1 MSRADY
7 GRAFKIRSRDVSSY
21 DRTKRYQKNPMG
33 VTTLAQVNG
42 RGAYSARNAAKGKSK
57 SQRIAAA
64 RKLLNQNSGGKKVQK
79 RGRRASF
86 VSNATPAAKRRGK
99 RLAAYNAAKK
109 RGYSANKAARSALR
123 KVPWTSGERSS
134 GSSFQG
140 MTANKRRKSKSMTPN
155 AIKRRKAPKRKKIR
169 SSSTAA
175 APARKTRKR
184 KTAAKDPK
192 RVAAGRKAARTRK
205 GNKKVATKAKAKRK
219 TTKRR
224 KATGQYKQ
232 VKATKRVRVKYGKY
246 KRVRMKNPRTG
257 KMQYSYMYR
266 TKSGSLRRI
275 PTSAIVGKKV
285 KGTKELPA
293 KVRKSRARAARRII
307 KSGGAFVPNA
317 SRARR
322 RAAEKGRL
330 VRKGMSKAK
339 AARAALR
346 KHPFTASEKSKGKR
360 MLKSGKIVTRKS
372 AAGKRKVS
380 RKGTRKVSRKGKKR
394 KTTRK
399 AKSRKGVSRKRS
411 LAAKRGWAKR
421 RRSGTA
427 PKRRKSTKRS
437 GAKRGTSRRKMSK
450 SKRSAAAKKAWR
462 TRKRRYGKK
471 GYRKNADLFA
481 SLLGTAALVGVGFLL
496 HRGLTAGVLMLLTG
510 DQNGGEETVPEGT
523 SGLGRYRRRRAMRG
537 FGQANGNGNGMT
549 KPLVG
554 AGVALV
560 GSVGA
565 VYVGG
570 ESGPAIAAGMIASV
584 LGQGL
589 VAVLKATGQVE
600 LAAALGGYSN
610 SMAFNLRGVGRMGRR
625 RAMRGFGATR
635 SIMPRYSPV
644 GAFQQAAAG
653 THNPNRSMG
662 EYFTPNAVGE
672 YFAPT
677 NLQGVGA
684 YEPAG
689 QLAMQA
695 SAGLGQQ
702 PIDDGIRPDTNLD
715 RVLDL
720 AEAAAGLRGVGQAQF
735 AQAAAGMP
743 GGIGAYVTAERQNG
757 AFQEQRVPTSSQWI
771 PNGPLWA
778 GTLGVT
784 GDNQT
789 SDIPAGILAGPGGN
803 GILSGG

>member
-1 MSRADY
+1 
-7 GRAFKIRSRDVSSY
+7 
-21 DRTKRYQKNPMG
+21 MG

-42 RGAYSARNAAKGKSK
+42 AGAYSARNAAKGKSK
-57 SQRIAAA
+57 HQRIQAA
-64 RKLLNQNSGGKKVQK
+64 RALLNNSGGKTVQK

-109 RGYSANKAARSALR
+109 RGLTKNAAARSALR
-123 KVPWTSGERSS
+123 KVPWSGSERTG

-140 MTANKRRKSKSMTPN
+140 MAANKRRKSPKRKRSGMTPN
-155 AIKRRKAPKRKKIR
+155 ALKLRKSPKRKR
-169 SSSTAA
+169 VSSS
-175 APARKTRKR
+175 PTRKR
-184 KTAAKDPK
+184 VTSSKSRRRAATAGKDPK
-192 RVAAGRKAARTRK
+192 RVAAGRKAARTRAKRK
-205 GNKKVATKAKAKRK
+205 GTTKVATKKRK

-224 KATGQYKQ
+224 RKTASQYQ
-232 VKATKRVRVKYGKY
+232 SVKTTKRVRVKYGKY

-266 TKSGSLRRI
+266 TKSGKMRRI
-275 PTSAIVGKKV
+275 PTSAIVGAKA
-285 KGTKELPA
+285 KGMKELPA
-293 KVRKSRARAARRII
+293 KVRKGRVRAARRII
-307 KSGGAFVPNA
+307 KSGGAFVANKA
-317 SRARR
+317 SSRARR

-346 KHPFTASEKSKGKR
+346 KHPFTATEKSRGKR
-360 MLKSGKIVTRKS
+360 MLKSGKIVARKS
-372 AAGKRKVS
+372 
-380 RKGTRKVSRKGKKR
+380 KGTRKVSRKGRKSKGRKTTKR
-394 KTTRK
+394 KTTKRRK
-399 AKSRKGVSRKRS
+399 ATTRKGVSRKRS

-427 PKRRKSTKRS
+427 PKKRSTKRKGS
-437 GAKRGTSRRKMSK
+437 TKRRSTKRKGTMSRT
-450 SKRSAAAKKAWR
+450 KRSAAAKKAWR

-481 SLLGTAALVGVGFLL
+481 SLLTTAALVGVGFLL

-510 DQNGGEETVPEGT
+510 DQNGGATEVPVDAT
-523 SGLGRYRRRRAMRG
+523 SGFGRYRRRRALRG
-537 FGQANGNGNGMT
+537 LGQTNGGGMT

-570 ESGPAIAAGMIASV
+570 ESGPALAAGMIASV

-589 VAVLKATGQVE
+589 VALLKATGQVE

-610 SMAFNLRGVGRMGRR
+610 SMAFNLRGVGRVRR
-625 RAMRGFGATR
+625 RAMRGFGAAR

-644 GAFQQAAAG
+644 GAFMQAAAG
-653 THNPNRSMG
+653 THNPNRPTG
-662 EYFTPNAVGE
+662 EYFVPNAVGE
-672 YFAPT
+672 YFAPA
-677 NLQGVGA
+677 NLQGVGS

-695 SAGLGQQ
+695 SAGLGEQ

-720 AEAAAGLRGVGQAQF
+720 AEAAAGLRGLGQARF

-743 GGIGAYVTAERQNG
+743 GGIGEFITAERQNG
-757 AFQEQRVPTSSQWI
+757 NFQESRVPTSSQWI

-784 GDNQT
+784 GDVQT